1 MKSIGPRISGS
12 VRRKFTFFGA
22 TVTPKT
28 QSFSDERDSLSI
40 LAQEISDDSSRKG
53 GALKST
59 NFWLWTQ
66 VCEPMVRSH
75 QSLLGKSTSDLGA
88 LGPKR
93 LQVELCNG

>member
-53 GALKST
+53 GGPEIHEFLALD
-59 NFWLWTQ
+59 
-66 VCEPMVRSH
+66 P
-75 QSLLGKSTSDLGA
+75 SL
-88 LGPKR
+88 
-93 LQVELCNG
+93 